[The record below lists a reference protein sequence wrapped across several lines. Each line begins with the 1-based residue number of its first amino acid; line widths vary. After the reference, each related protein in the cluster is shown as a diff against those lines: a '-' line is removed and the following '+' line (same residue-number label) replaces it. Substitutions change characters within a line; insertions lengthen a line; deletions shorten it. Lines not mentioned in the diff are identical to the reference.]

1 MVERYRR
8 KTGIFRKLEAFFVG
22 KNVESYRRMSYNKCA
37 FSKRTDEGM
46 KILKKVLFVWIA
58 AAGILLAGCQQEAP
72 QPETLPAE
80 TYQVTFLAQGQV
92 LARQTVEAGQCPA
105 PQALGMSGLRLDG
118 WLDETGTPAVP
129 EQTAVRADTAYR
141 AVCYPDISAHVP
153 YLFADADGS
162 FRPGAALTGGE
173 LLEALEALAVGD
185 AARYFPGM
193 PAGAQSVTGQQL
205 YSCLSAFFPDAA
217 VAEFQGLES
226 QDTVTRQ
233 EFARTLNHLLG
244 RDAEDAVALTG
255 ETRILELA
263 LETDAPAMLEACL
276 PHSHSEGGETWQEIL
291 QGLTYEPGF
300 YNLGGWLYYADETG
314 KFVKDTQVGSL
325 SFGADGRYTSG
336 DEELDALVAGILEE
350 LIAGDPGAERL
361 DILRAA
367 YEYSRDSFTYL
378 RKDPIDYGARGWENG
393 YAKTM
398 LTGGL
403 GNCYNYAAV
412 FCVLARGLGYEAEAI
427 SGTMT
432 VTNQPHGWVEIPFD
446 GEMYIFDP
454 ETEMVY
460 RTQRDIFEYDMFMLT
475 YAEGTFWDYMRYS

>member
-1 MVERYRR
+1 
-8 KTGIFRKLEAFFVG
+8 
-22 KNVESYRRMSYNKCA
+22 
-37 FSKRTDEGM
+37 M
-46 KILKKVLFVWIA
+46 KILKKVLSVWIA
-58 AAGILLAGCQQEAP
+58 AAGLLLAGCQQEVP
-72 QPETLPAE
+72 QPATLPPE
-80 TYQVTFLAQGQV
+80 TCQVTFLVQGQV
-92 LARQTVEAGQCPA
+92 IARQTVEMGQCPA
-105 PQALGMSGLRLDG
+105 PQTLGISGLRLEG
-118 WLDETGTPAVP
+118 WLDEAGTPAVP
-129 EQTAVRADTAYR
+129 EQAAIRSDTAYQ

-153 YLFADADGS
+153 YLFPDAAGN
-162 FRPGAALTGGE
+162 FRPGDALTGGE

-185 AARYFPGM
+185 AVRYFPGM

-205 YSCLSAFFPDAA
+205 YDCLTAFFSDTA

-233 EFARTLNHLLG
+233 EFARTLNRLLG
-244 RDAEDAVALTG
+244 RDTEEPVVLT
-255 ETRILELA
+255 EEASAPKLA
-263 LETDAPAMLEACL
+263 LETNAEAMLEACL
-276 PHSHSEGGETWQEIL
+276 PHSHPETGETWQEIL
-291 QGLTYEPGF
+291 EDLTYAPGF
-300 YNLGGWLYYADETG
+300 YNLDGWLYYADETG

-325 SFGADGRYTSG
+325 TFGADGRYTSG

-350 LIAGDPGAERL
+350 LIAKNPGAERL

-460 RTQRDIFEYDMFMLT
+460 RTQRDIFEYDMFMMT
-475 YAEGTFWDYMRYS
+475 YAQGTFWDYMRYS